1 MTPSTRH
8 FILLLPLLSVL
19 FLLATPPV
27 DAATTL
33 KLSKHVTSSASS
45 PLRQMQQR
53 ALERRRMA
61 ERAIHI
67 PMHGHSETHGRRN
80 VKRRQD
86 IGDDLEGIITSLASP
101 LIRSTPT
108 SVAAVED
115 TDDPEEAANVIISQV
130 TRTRTK
136 TVSATVPT
144 PTDTAKAEGPALG
157 QEPDLNLDNTGGL
170 AYTIDVNVGGISVPV
185 IVDTGSSAFW
195 VPTSSCQTCKEAA
208 MTISP
213 LIVPD
218 GCESQNITYGIGS
231 AEGCYAHGAVSIG
244 PYKVPDVELMGVT
257 AIDSALAS
265 SGSVLSGILG
275 LAGETNGEGNP
286 TLVKAMYDLG
296 LIKAKTVGFYL
307 SEDENVDSEITF
319 GDVTTSEHAD
329 PNHKVTLQSV
339 PNEMNLYKVILDS
352 LTVANE
358 IVSGSKTVIIDTG
371 SSYIYIP
378 EEDALAIYAHLPSP
392 KTSDQ
397 GYLLPC
403 APENP
408 PTLTFTFGGKAFDLE
423 YKYLIGA
430 DVGSQDG
437 YCWAKIG
444 SLKGMDTWVIGDA
457 FLHTVYTSFDVGTKE
472 VTLYKLL

>member
-1 MTPSTRH
+1 MNLFLQH
-8 FILLLPLLSVL
+8 HILLLPLLSLLGL
-19 FLLATPPV
+19 FATSPV
-27 DAATTL
+27 YAATTL
-33 KLSKHVTSSASS
+33 KLSKHVTSSASG
-45 PLRQMQQR
+45 PIRQIQQR
-53 ALERRRMA
+53 ALERRRLA

-67 PMHGHSETHGRRN
+67 PMHSHHKTQGKRSA
-80 VKRRQD
+80 KRRQD
-86 IGDDLEGIITSLASP
+86 IGDEIVSVITSLAAP
-101 LIRSTPT
+101 LTRSTPA
-108 SVAAVED
+108 SVAAVKD

-130 TRTRTK
+130 TRTRTR

-144 PTDTAKAEGPALG
+144 PTDTAKAEGPAMG
-157 QEPDLNLDNTGGL
+157 EVPDLNLDNTGGL
-170 AYTIDVNVGGISVPV
+170 AYTIDVNVGGVAIPV

-195 VPTSSCQTCKEAA
+195 VPTSSCETCKQAA

-257 AIDSALAS
+257 AIDQALAS

-275 LAGETNGEGNP
+275 LAGETNSDGNP

-307 SEDENVDSEITF
+307 SEDESIDSEITF

-339 PNEMNLYKVILDS
+339 PNEMNLYEVTLDS
-352 LTVANE
+352 LIVGSEA
-358 IVSGSKTVIIDTG
+358 VSGAKTVIIDTG

-378 EEDALAIYAHLPSP
+378 EEDALAIYAHLPLP
-392 KTSDQ
+392 KTSAQ

-408 PTLTFTFGGKAFDLE
+408 PTITFTFGGKAFDLE